1 MEFFFDFMS
10 PYAYLA
16 STRIDSLAE
25 RYGREVE
32 WKPMLIGVTI
42 LQIMGLKP
50 LMETPLKSDY
60 VAHDKSRMA
69 QLLGVPLVQR
79 EMRGVNSIAASRA
92 YLWVAKQD
100 AALAKRFARQVFDRL
115 WVQGLDITAPADVGE
130 ACAAAGVDAAAALAA
145 IATAEGKQAL
155 RSAVDEAVAR
165 GVFGAPFFVIDGEPI
180 WGVDRLWMVE
190 HWLKHGRWNP
200 ASE

>member
-16 STRIDSLAE
+16 STRIDALAR
-25 RYGREVE
+25 RYGREVA
-32 WKPMLIGVTI
+32 WKPMLIGVTV
-42 LQIMGLKP
+42 LQVMGLKP

-60 VAHDKSRMA
+60 VAHDKERMA
-69 QLLGVPLVQR
+69 KLLSVPLVQR
-79 EMRGVNSIAASRA
+79 DMRGVNSVAASRA
-92 YLWVAKQD
+92 YLWIAAHD
-100 AALAKRFARQVFDRL
+100 AALAKRFARQVFERL
-115 WVQGLDITAPADVGE
+115 WVQGLDITSAADVGK

-165 GVFGAPFFVIDGEPI
+165 GVFGAPFFVVDGEPI

-190 HWLKHGRWNP
+190 HWLKHGSWNP